1 MQAEKHSLTSNISA
15 HIFCFLR
22 RLCHGWL
29 LCKHSTDRGQT
40 KSFQSIPWNPVAP
53 ACFRGERCSLTCQSV
68 CTQTATV
75 SKGAEFSI
83 LSQSFLR
90 ARGDEIHW
98 RSLKVSTTN
107 TKQEGHADAAP
118 CVCERVSWRK
128 RQKARDF
135 LRKSK
140 AAYWDRQSQRGE
152 EVRG

>member
-1 MQAEKHSLTSNISA
+1 MDPMQAEKHSLTSNISA

-83 LSQSFLR
+83 LSQAFSAREETRYTGEVLKSPRLIQSRKDTQTQLR
-90 ARGDEIHW
+90 
-98 RSLKVSTTN
+98 V
-107 TKQEGHADAAP
+107 
-118 CVCERVSWRK
+118 CVNE
-128 RQKARDF
+128 
-135 LRKSK
+135 
-140 AAYWDRQSQRGE
+140 
-152 EVRG
+152 